1 MKIDFADKSY
11 IELIISAPG
20 KVAIIL
26 GAKDGNNPLNTV
38 VNSAEITLKQ
48 LAELVADLK
57 IPLPPIFNNSQN
69 QNVE

>member
-1 MKIDFADKSY
+1 MKINFDDSSY
-11 IELIISAPG
+11 IELILSAPG

-48 LAELVADLK
+48 LAELVADLN
-57 IPLPPIFNNSQN
+57 IPLPLINKNSN
-69 QNVE
+69 Q

>member
-1 MKIDFADKSY
+1 MKIDFDDKSY
-11 IELIISAPG
+11 VELILSAPG

-48 LAELVADLK
+48 LAELVADLN
-57 IPLPPIFNNSQN
+57 IPLPLINKNT
-69 QNVE
+69 